1 MLGRLMT
8 AALLLGCALSGAAT
22 DLLTD
27 DSLAGPSLAD
37 ETALVQAVYARA
49 EVPLLWIARGQPTAQ
64 GRAMQQVL
72 GNAADFGLDPNDY
85 GAARL
90 EAAAAQLTQSSAAD
104 LTLYD
109 RLLTRAAVRL
119 VSHLHYGR
127 IDPRAADVEFPEPRT
142 DLDVA
147 AAVAA
152 MATAAD
158 LPAAVAAL
166 EPRFNHSH

>member
-1 MLGRLMT
+1 MT
-8 AALLLGCALSGAAT
+8 ASLLLGNSLSSCAA
-22 DLLTD
+22 DLLTEGR
-27 DSLAGPSLAD
+27 LAGSPLAD
-37 ETALVQAVYARA
+37 ETALVQVVYAHSEA
-49 EVPLLWIARGQPTAQ
+49 PLLWTAGGEPTVQARALLQAL
-64 GRAMQQVL
+64 AH
-72 GNAADFGLDPNDY
+72 AANVGLRPEDY
-85 GAARL
+85 GTAGL
-90 EAAAAQLTQSSAAD
+90 EAAAAQLTAESFAND